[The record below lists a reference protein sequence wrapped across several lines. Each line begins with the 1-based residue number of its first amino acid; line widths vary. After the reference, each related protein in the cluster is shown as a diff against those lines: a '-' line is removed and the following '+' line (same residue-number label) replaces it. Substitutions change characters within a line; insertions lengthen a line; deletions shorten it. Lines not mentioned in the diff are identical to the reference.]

1 MMAVTAQRTSAQREA
16 RLRTGFG
23 MLLGMLVLDSG
34 PGYWYGLETKSI
46 GTDHH
51 VEQRDHREVT

>member
-34 PGYWYGLETKSI
+34 PSCLPSFRI
-46 GTDHH
+46 DNI
-51 VEQRDHREVT
+51 